1 MAEIISNEKVRI
13 ILQAA
18 RKRFAHYGFSKV
30 TMDEI
35 AGDVE
40 LGKASLYYYF
50 PTKEELF
57 KAVIHQEQT
66 EFIKKA
72 EILFAQ
78 ATSATEK
85 LNEYVERRLEFS
97 RELSNL
103 GTLSLHSVLD
113 VKSVFRK
120 LFEDL
125 EQQELIVLKKVIEE
139 GKNSGEFRKDLPE
152 ELAKVFLHVLQ
163 GLKLRF
169 VRYLKEQRM
178 DEEIQIELESDMKLV
193 TDVLINGMKN
203 RKRV

>member
-57 KAVIHQEQT
+57 KAVIYQEQA
-66 EFIKKA
+66 EFIKKVEA
-72 EILFAQ
+72 LFEKIS
-78 ATSATEK
+78 SATEK
-85 LNEYVERRLEFS
+85 LNEYVEHRLTFS

-103 GTLSLHSVLD
+103 GTLSIHSVLD
-113 VKSVFRK
+113 FKSIFRK

-139 GKNSGEFRKDLPE
+139 GKNSGEFVKDLPE

-178 DEEIQIELESDMKLV
+178 DEEIQIELESEMKLV

-203 RKRV
+203 R

>member
-1 MAEIISNEKVRI
+1 MSETISSEKVKI

-57 KAVIHQEQT
+57 RAVISQEQT
-66 EFIKKA
+66 EFIKRVEALLQKT
-72 EILFAQ
+72 
-78 ATSATEK
+78 TSAKEK
-85 LNEYVERRLEFS
+85 LEEYVESRLTFS

-103 GTLSLHSVLD
+103 GTLSFHSIFD
-113 VKSVFRK
+113 SKSVFRK
-120 LFEDL
+120 LSEDFE
-125 EQQELIVLKKVIEE
+125 EQELKLLKIIIDE
-139 GKNSGEFRKDLPE
+139 GKASGDFRKDLPD
-152 ELAKVFLHVLQ
+152 ELTKVFIHVLQ

-169 VRYLKEQRM
+169 IRFLKEQRM
-178 DEEIQIELESDMKLV
+178 EDEIHLELEAEMKLV
-193 TDVLINGMKN
+193 ANILINGMKN
-203 RKRV
+203 I

>member
-1 MAEIISNEKVRI
+1 MSEQISNEKVKA

-57 KAVIHQEQT
+57 KSVIFQEQT
-66 EFIKKA
+66 EFIKRI
-72 EILFAQ
+72 ELLLQNSF
-78 ATSATEK
+78 TATEK
-85 LNEYVERRLEFS
+85 LNEYVEQRLMFS

-103 GTLSLHSVLD
+103 GTLSAHSVFD
-113 VKSVFRK
+113 FKAVFRK
-120 LFEDL
+120 LYDDFEL
-125 EQQELIVLKKVIEE
+125 QEVNLIKNIIDE
-139 GKNSGEFRKDLPE
+139 GKNTGEFISDLPE
-152 ELAKVFLHVLQ
+152 EYPKVFLHVIH

-169 VRYLKEQRM
+169 IRHLKEQLM
-178 DEEIQIELESDMKLV
+178 EEEIYKELESEMKIV
-193 TDVLINGMKN
+193 VVVLINGMKN
-203 RKRV
+203 K